1 MSDQSSVS
9 EFRRW
14 IVGISDTVLMLAVLL
29 STVGGGLA
37 GYSWARIV
45 TSISGIS
52 EGGAFR
58 GTSAH
63 PILLFGALCGAALGF
78 IGSAAA
84 SGAAFALSEI
94 AYHSRRMAE
103 IFEKARED
111 SAGPL
116 VMPGHVLEAGSSQAS
131 IRPTNRVH
139 DSHPRAPTATGTP
152 IVEKWI
158 TAVGEPLSQEA
169 IAVINGAPEA
179 GYRVSLERNNVIV
192 FLSASGSK
200 TFCHSNSDIVRAGGW
215 TRTG

>member
-37 GYSWARIV
+37 GYSWARLV

-63 PILLFGALCGAALGF
+63 PVLLFGALCGAALGF

-116 VMPGHVLEAGSSQAS
+116 VMPGHVLEARSSQAS

-139 DSHPRAPTATGTP
+139 DSHPRATNSDRHSHC
-152 IVEKWI
+152 
-158 TAVGEPLSQEA
+158 GEVDNRRWRTL
-169 IAVINGAPEA
+169 V
-179 GYRVSLERNNVIV
+179 
-192 FLSASGSK
+192 SGSNRS
-200 TFCHSNSDIVRAGGW
+200 HQWGPRGWIPSVPRAQQCDCVPVGFGKQDVLPL
-215 TRTG
+215 